1 MSGTIAFTVTRCAAF
16 GAAMFPRRTRAN
28 GAAIA
33 AHVLRQ
39 FVRSARVQLSQLHP
53 PLFEEDAVRTGTH
66 VSGEFPRAAEE
77 FARTPETG
85 WAAVGVPRGSTRTT
99 AGVLHTP
106 PQALVVYPPIVALA
120 NALLAALN
128 GLRLL
133 APAALLGDLTNM
145 LDASLVKACRML
157 LEDFW
162 EAQGAAAAF
171 LWLLV
176 PLVRKGLIESVHGSR
191 DVPPSEALQEMMEK
205 MGAWV
210 NEAETQEAALSPLP
224 PT

>member
-1 MSGTIAFTVTRCAAF
+1 MHRTGTFTITRCAPF
-16 GAAMFPRRTRAN
+16 GAATFPRRTSAN

-33 AHVLRQ
+33 AHVLRH
-39 FVRSARVQLSQLHP
+39 FVRSARVRLSQLHP
-53 PLFEEDAVRTGTH
+53 PLFEDAVRTGTH

-85 WAAVGVPRGSTRTT
+85 WAAVGVPRGSTGTT

-106 PQALVVYPPIVALA
+106 PRALVVYPPIVVLA

-128 GLRLL
+128 GSRLL
-133 APAALLGDLTNM
+133 APAALLSDLANA
-145 LDASLVKACRML
+145 LDASLVKECRML
-157 LEDFW
+157 LEAFW
-162 EAQGAAAAF
+162 EAQGAAPAF
-171 LWLLV
+171 LRLLL
-176 PLVRKGLIESVHGSR
+176 PLVRKGLIEGVCGSR
-191 DVPPSEALQEMMEK
+191 DVPPSVALQEMMEK
-205 MGAWV
+205 MGVWV